1 MRKLALPVL
10 FAILVVDAV
19 IASLLYPVFSRYT
32 SGLSVPELWFGV
44 AMFAFSFFQ
53 FLSAPAL
60 GALSDQKGRGPVF
73 RLAAIGTFVATLLLL
88 PVRYLLF
95 FGNRVIDGTTNGL
108 YGVVK
113 SAVADLSEPKD
124 IQRNVGLSATISYV
138 GLLFGPAVAT
148 AVLWMA
154 RRQGWNDVRSLVVAG
169 LLFAGINMVL
179 SAILPETK
187 RRTPESTSEG
197 PSWRE
202 SVASVAP
209 RAMLGRVK
217 RLRTQS
223 PQLVK
228 LLGLVGLVSISTGYY
243 TYFIIFVAD
252 GPLQLDPRGTSFLF
266 LYFALVGIVTNTVFF
281 GKIAHR
287 LRPIPALQTL
297 FILGILTMGL
307 YALTGDRL
315 WVLYVALTVDMC
327 TLALVPGFIE
337 GLIGVE
343 TDEANRGEV
352 FGLSQ
357 GVNSLMGLLAIALYT
372 AASLID
378 LRLPFLL
385 FALPLFA
392 GLFLLPKLQ
401 LHTIPPS
408 RGRHATKDDH
418 HA

>member
-1 MRKLALPVL
+1 MRKIALPVL

-32 SGLSVPELWFGV
+32 DGLSLPELWFGL

-73 RLAAIGTFVATLLLL
+73 RLAAVGTFMATLLLL
-88 PVRYLLF
+88 PVRYILF

-113 SAVADLSEPKD
+113 SAIADLSEPED

-138 GLLFGPAVAT
+138 GLLLGPAVAT
-148 AVLWMA
+148 AVLWA
-154 RRQGWNDVRSLVVAG
+154 AKRQGWNDVRSLIVAG

-179 SAILPETK
+179 STILPETK
-187 RRTPESTSEG
+187 SKVSDGDAG
-197 PSWRE
+197 PSPTWRE
-202 SVASVAP
+202 SLAGVAP

-217 RLRTQS
+217 TLRTNS
-223 PQLVK
+223 PQVAK
-228 LLGLVGLVSISTGYY
+228 LLGLVGLLSITTGYY

-252 GPLQLDPRGTSFLF
+252 GPLQLDPRGISFLF
-266 LYFALVGIVTNTVFF
+266 LYFALIGIITNTVFF

-287 LRPIPALQTL
+287 LRPIPTLQVL
-297 FILGILTMGL
+297 FFLGLGTMAL
-307 YALTGDRL
+307 YASTGDRL

-327 TLALVPGFIE
+327 TLSLAPGFIE
-337 GLIGVE
+337 GLIGLE
-343 TDEANRGEV
+343 TNDAQRGEV

-357 GVNSLMGLLAIALYT
+357 GINALMGLLAIALYT
-372 AASLID
+372 AGSLID

-385 FALPLFA
+385 FSFPLMA
-392 GLFLLPKLQ
+392 GLILLPRLELKKLPAKNS
-401 LHTIPPS
+401 LPTP
-408 RGRHATKDDH
+408 
-418 HA
+418 

>member
-1 MRKLALPVL
+1 MRKIALPVL

-32 SGLSVPELWFGV
+32 DKLSLPELWFGL

-73 RLAAIGTFVATLLLL
+73 RLAAVGTFVATLLLL
-88 PVRYLLF
+88 PVRYILF

-113 SAVADLSEPKD
+113 SAIADLSEPKD

-138 GLLFGPAVAT
+138 GLLLGPAVAT
-148 AVLWMA
+148 AVLWGA
-154 RRQGWNDVRSLVVAG
+154 KRQGWNDVRSLVVAG

-179 SAILPETK
+179 STIIPETK
-187 RRTPESTSEG
+187 SRLPSENSQSG

-202 SVASVAP
+202 SLASVAP
-209 RAMLGRVK
+209 RAMLIRAKALRV
-217 RLRTQS
+217 QS
-223 PQLVK
+223 PQLAK
-228 LLGLVGLVSISTGYY
+228 LLGLVGLLSLTTGYY

-252 GPLQLDPRGTSFLF
+252 GPLQLDPRGISFLF
-266 LYFALVGIVTNTVFF
+266 LYFALVGIVTNTLFF

-287 LRPIPALQTL
+287 LRPIPTLQVL
-297 FILGILTMGL
+297 FLLGLVTMAL
-307 YALTGDRL
+307 YASTGNRL

-327 TLALVPGFIE
+327 TLSLAPGFVE
-337 GLIGVE
+337 GLIGLE
-343 TDEANRGEV
+343 TDEETRGEV

-357 GVNSLMGLLAIALYT
+357 GINALMGLLAIALYT
-372 AASLID
+372 AGSLID

-385 FALPLFA
+385 FSFPLVT
-392 GLFLLPKLQ
+392 GLVLLPKLE
-401 LHTIPPS
+401 LKTRPS
-408 RGRHATKDDH
+408 DPGTPRRRDR
-418 HA
+418 